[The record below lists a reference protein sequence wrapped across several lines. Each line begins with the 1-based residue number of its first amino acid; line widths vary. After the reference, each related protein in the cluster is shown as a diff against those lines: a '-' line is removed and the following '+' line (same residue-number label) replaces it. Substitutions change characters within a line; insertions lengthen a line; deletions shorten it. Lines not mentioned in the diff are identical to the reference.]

1 MHITSTLHSSH
12 VRSREQ
18 GGIVIIVALMMLAL
32 LAVSAFGFSRT
43 VVRQIG
49 ISGNVFQA
57 GRADAAADA
66 GLDWFLAWEGDSQKV
81 TPTGTPSGQAKNLI
95 DSINSTY
102 ATGLDLGRD
111 LSSTSYP
118 LAWKA
123 TVGTPNGLVMQGA
136 NVDGSMTQ
144 AFDLRLVCLGKDDGG
159 QSGGGETTR
168 GNPSGG
174 TNVKTN
180 TQQLYAWEVTS
191 TGQALLPGDSW
202 RFQSIRSAKVVI
214 RPKS

>member
-66 GLDWFLAWEGDSQKV
+66 GLDWFLAWESDSQKGNA
-81 TPTGTPSGQAKNLI
+81 TPASATRAKSLTDAIDATYLQGLSLANPSSSLTWNANA
-95 DSINSTY
+95 S
-102 ATGLDLGRD
+102 ALDGMVL
-111 LSSTSYP
+111 
-118 LAWKA
+118 
-123 TVGTPNGLVMQGA
+123 QGA
-136 NVDGSMTQ
+136 NADGSVTQ
-144 AFDLRLVCLGKDDGG
+144 VFNLQLICLGKDDGA
-159 QSGGGETTR
+159 QAGGGETNR

-174 TNVKTN
+174 TNVRTN
-180 TQQLYAWEVTS
+180 VDQLYAWEVIS
-191 TGQALLPGDSW
+191 TGQALLPGDAW